1 MGNFCRNQVITNGKY
16 ATILEFYE
24 MHSHNHRLVSLVGC
38 APVSLSNRKGR
49 AQLNPGRTPNQ
60 SLKKKCGKISD
71 SHDSCPCLNS
81 DDPVTGLCGEA
92 VGFVSFI
99 LPCQFEGNLEEPSC
113 LICSKRVGDVDLG
126 VVVYPFYLPAIL
138 KLEPNSDDYIALLR
152 R

>member
-1 MGNFCRNQVITNGKY
+1 MP
-16 ATILEFYE
+16 
-24 MHSHNHRLVSLVGC
+24 SHNHRLVSLVGC

-60 SLKKKCGKISD
+60 SLKKKFSD
-71 SHDSCPCLNS
+71 SHDSCACLIS
-81 DDPVTGLCGEA
+81 DDRVIGLCHEA

-126 VVVYPFYLPAIL
+126 VVVYPFYLQAIL
-138 KLEPNSDDYIALLR
+138 KLEPNSDVYIALQR

>member
-24 MHSHNHRLVSLVGC
+24 MNSHNHRLVSLVGC

-60 SLKKKCGKISD
+60 SLKKNFSD
-71 SHDSCPCLNS
+71 SHDSCACLIS
-81 DDPVTGLCGEA
+81 DDRVIGLCHEA

-113 LICSKRVGDVDLG
+113 LFETCRGCRPRCCRLSVLS
-126 VVVYPFYLPAIL
+126 PS
-138 KLEPNSDDYIALLR
+138 NN
-152 R
+152 

>member
-24 MHSHNHRLVSLVGC
+24 MNSHNHRLVSLVGC

-60 SLKKKCGKISD
+60 SFKKNFSD
-71 SHDSCPCLNS
+71 SHDSCAGLIS
-81 DDPVTGLCGEA
+81 DDRVIGLCHEA

-113 LICSKRVGDVDLG
+113 L
-126 VVVYPFYLPAIL
+126 
-138 KLEPNSDDYIALLR
+138 LETCRGCRPRCCRLSVLSPSNT
-152 R
+152 

>member
-24 MHSHNHRLVSLVGC
+24 MNSHNHRLVSLVGC

-60 SLKKKCGKISD
+60 SLKKNFSD
-71 SHDSCPCLNS
+71 SHDSCACLIS
-81 DDPVTGLCGEA
+81 DDRVIGLCHEA

-113 LICSKRVGDVDLG
+113 LFETCRGCRPR
-126 VVVYPFYLPAIL
+126 VVVYPFYLQAIL
-138 KLEPNSDDYIALLR
+138 KLEPNSDVYIALQRL
-152 R
+152 

>member
-16 ATILEFYE
+16 ATILDFYE

-60 SLKKKCGKISD
+60 SLKKNFSD
-71 SHDSCPCLNS
+71 SHDSCACLIS
-81 DDPVTGLCGEA
+81 DDRVIGLCHEA

-113 LICSKRVGDVDLG
+113 LFETCRGCRPRCCRLSVLS
-126 VVVYPFYLPAIL
+126 PS
-138 KLEPNSDDYIALLR
+138 NT
-152 R
+152 